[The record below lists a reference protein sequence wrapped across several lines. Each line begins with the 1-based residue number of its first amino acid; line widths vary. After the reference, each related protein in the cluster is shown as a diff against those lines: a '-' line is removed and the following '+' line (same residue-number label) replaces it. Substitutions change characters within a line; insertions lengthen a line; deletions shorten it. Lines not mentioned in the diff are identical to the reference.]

1 MIRDLDSAR
10 PARVLSLLASF
21 PCALAVCA
29 TLFVAPAQAKTVHV
43 FAGSFG
49 AEGTGPG
56 QFKDPRGVAVNDTT
70 HDVYVV
76 DSLNNRVQEFNATGS
91 TVIGEF
97 NGAGSPTGVF
107 SEPTQVAVDD
117 SGNPLDPS
125 NGDVYV
131 VDRGNGVIDKF
142 SETGAFVGQITGR
155 CAAEKESSPCPK
167 SKEIP
172 FTKGEFGVNGV
183 AVDVA
188 GVLWVDEYNGSI
200 DDFTDA
206 LDNEYIRTVQQTSG
220 QLALGVDAEDN
231 LYIQN
236 GAEGV
241 GKFTSSGK
249 LLVDPFGRGQKE
261 GRVNGIA
268 VDGNTKSVYIDYTTE
283 IEALT
288 EGGSK
293 LESFGAGHLESN
305 QFGEASRG
313 VAVDASNGTVYATD
327 VDTNSVSIFDAVT
340 LPTVAVTALSE
351 QTPRSVTLNGTV
363 NPEGSAVT
371 LCVFEYDTRE
381 YKEGEG
387 AHGTSVPCETVGGK
401 SIGEG
406 LSPVPVSAHVPGLT
420 PETKYDYRL
429 VAENSAHIPSVT
441 PNQEFTAGP
450 ILGGEFVTNVASE
463 SATLN
468 VPIDPN
474 GDDTHYYFQFGTSTS
489 YGFEVPVSA
498 PGVDL
503 GSTPGVQNLSVHLQT
518 HLAPGTVYHY
528 RVVVSQNG
536 EEFTE
541 PDRTFTTQSVPGA
554 SVLPDGR
561 AWELVSPA
569 DNRGGLIEQFANGIN
584 DAIQAASDG
593 SGIAYLTAGVG
604 VGEEPHGRNSWSQT
618 LSTRVPG
625 GGWRSRDLTLPRRLL
640 ENEQPAAQESERPE
654 YEMFSSDLSLAE
666 VAPSAEG
673 TPPLS
678 PEASER
684 TIYLRDDLH
693 GSYAPLVTAGNVP
706 PETEFGGGQIP
717 SAQMYFVTATA
728 DLSHVLL
735 ATPFALT
742 PEAVY
747 ESSYAQFDQWNLYEW
762 SAGRLQLVNILPEAE
777 GGEPTHGASP
787 SVRLAN
793 GGVNEGNASGV
804 NPSAISSDGRRVAW
818 DLGVPRI
825 SGYRGL
831 YVRDMVDEDT
841 VKVAGEHG
849 VFQWMS
855 SSGSDVF
862 FLEGGD
868 LHECEIVEVAGK
880 ISCTFSDLTADHGA
894 GESNAGVQ
902 ELVSDVSQDG
912 SYVYFVAKGVLA
924 GAAGAISGEDNLYL
938 LHDSAG
944 LWSTTY
950 IATLSPGD
958 EKDWFKSD
966 GKTDDRPDLS
976 GISSRV
982 SPNGRY
988 LAFMSDRSLTGYDNT
1003 DAVGGQPDE
1012 EVFVYDAGSGSHPPT
1027 LACASCD
1034 PTGARP
1040 VGVLDKGKEGGNQ
1053 PLLVDR
1059 PGVWAGSWLAGS
1071 IPGWDQDFAEGSDY
1085 QPRYL
1090 SNSGRLFF
1098 NSPDGLVPRATNG
1111 VEDVYEFEPVGVG
1124 GCTQGASSGVTVF
1137 VASSG
1142 GCVGLVSSG
1151 LSSQESAFFDA
1162 SESGDDVFF
1171 ITEAKLAADATL
1183 GHSYAVY
1190 DAHVCGSE
1198 GVPCMSEPASPPPC
1212 SSGDSCKPA
1221 PSPQPEIFGPA
1232 PSATFSGAGNVVE
1245 EATNPAAKA
1254 KTKTKVLTRA
1264 QKLADAMR
1272 ACRRD
1277 KSKKKRTRCEAQA
1290 HMRNGVA
1297 VKKK

>member
-1 MIRDLDSAR
+1 MKETAPMRAR
-10 PARVLSLLASF
+10 ALSLLASF

-29 TLFVAPAQAKTVHV
+29 MLFVAPAQAKTVHV

-56 QFKDPRGVAVNDTT
+56 QFKAPHGVAVNDTT

-107 SEPTQVAVDD
+107 SEPTQITVDN
-117 SGNPLDPS
+117 SCQSQKPELTGLACSAFDPS

-131 VDRGNGVIDKF
+131 VDSGNGVIDKF
-142 SETGAFVGQITGR
+142 SETGAYVGQITGATCETATELPP
-155 CAAEKESSPCPK
+155 CAK
-167 SKEIP
+167 SKLEP
-172 FTKGEFGVNGV
+172 FHRGESGIEGIAVDPKGALWADEFPGNLYEFGDG
-183 AVDVA
+183 
-188 GVLWVDEYNGSI
+188 
-200 DDFTDA
+200 

-305 QFGEASRG
+305 QFGEASSG

-401 SIGEG
+401 SIGG
-406 LSPVPVSAHVPGLT
+406 GSSPVPVSAHLPGLT
-420 PETKYDYRL
+420 PGTRYDYRL

-489 YGFEVPVSA
+489 YGFEVPLAA

-541 PDRTFTTQSVPGA
+541 PDRTFTTQGVSGA
-554 SVLPDGR
+554 SALPDGR

-569 DNRGGLIEQFANGIN
+569 DNRGGLIEQFANGTG
-584 DAIQAASDG
+584 DPIQAASDG
-593 SGIAYLTAGVG
+593 SGITYLTAGVG

-618 LSTRVPG
+618 LSTRVPR
-625 GGWRSRDLTLPRRLL
+625 GGWRSRDLTLPRRLP
-640 ENEQPAAQESERPE
+640 ENEEVAAQESERPE

-693 GSYAPLVTAGNVP
+693 GSFVPLVTAGNVP
-706 PETEFGGGQIP
+706 SGIEFGGTELGNREP
-717 SAQMYFVTATA
+717 SATEMHFVTATA

-735 ATPFALT
+735 ASPFALT
-742 PEAVY
+742 RKRFMKARIRVP
-747 ESSYAQFDQWNLYEW
+747 
-762 SAGRLQLVNILPEAE
+762 
-777 GGEPTHGASP
+777 
-787 SVRLAN
+787 
-793 GGVNEGNASGV
+793 ASG
-804 NPSAISSDGRRVAW
+804 
-818 DLGVPRI
+818 
-825 SGYRGL
+825 
-831 YVRDMVDEDT
+831 T
-841 VKVAGEHG
+841 C
-849 VFQWMS
+849 MS
-855 SSGSDVF
+855 
-862 FLEGGD
+862 
-868 LHECEIVEVAGK
+868 
-880 ISCTFSDLTADHGA
+880 
-894 GESNAGVQ
+894 
-902 ELVSDVSQDG
+902 
-912 SYVYFVAKGVLA
+912 
-924 GAAGAISGEDNLYL
+924 
-938 LHDSAG
+938 
-944 LWSTTY
+944 
-950 IATLSPGD
+950 
-958 EKDWFKSD
+958 
-966 GKTDDRPDLS
+966 
-976 GISSRV
+976 
-982 SPNGRY
+982 
-988 LAFMSDRSLTGYDNT
+988 
-1003 DAVGGQPDE
+1003 
-1012 EVFVYDAGSGSHPPT
+1012 
-1027 LACASCD
+1027 
-1034 PTGARP
+1034 GAR
-1040 VGVLDKGKEGGNQ
+1040 
-1053 PLLVDR
+1053 
-1059 PGVWAGSWLAGS
+1059 
-1071 IPGWDQDFAEGSDY
+1071 
-1085 QPRYL
+1085 
-1090 SNSGRLFF
+1090 
-1098 NSPDGLVPRATNG
+1098 
-1111 VEDVYEFEPVGVG
+1111 
-1124 GCTQGASSGVTVF
+1124 
-1137 VASSG
+1137 
-1142 GCVGLVSSG
+1142 
-1151 LSSQESAFFDA
+1151 DA
-1162 SESGDDVFF
+1162 
-1171 ITEAKLAADATL
+1171 
-1183 GHSYAVY
+1183 
-1190 DAHVCGSE
+1190 
-1198 GVPCMSEPASPPPC
+1198 C
-1212 SSGDSCKPA
+1212 SS
-1221 PSPQPEIFGPA
+1221 
-1232 PSATFSGAGNVVE
+1232 
-1245 EATNPAAKA
+1245 
-1254 KTKTKVLTRA
+1254 
-1264 QKLADAMR
+1264 
-1272 ACRRD
+1272 
-1277 KSKKKRTRCEAQA
+1277 
-1290 HMRNGVA
+1290 
-1297 VKKK
+1297 

>member
-10 PARVLSLLASF
+10 PTRALSLLASL

-29 TLFVAPAQAKTVHV
+29 MLFVAPAQAKTVHV

-49 AEGTGPG
+49 GEGTGPG
-56 QFKDPRGVAVNDTT
+56 QFKAPVGIAVNDTT

-97 NGAGSPTGVF
+97 DGAGSPTGVF
-107 SEPTQVAVDD
+107 SEPTQVAVDN
-117 SGNPLDPS
+117 SGNPLDSS

-131 VDRGNGVIDKF
+131 VDSGNGVIDKF
-142 SETGAFVGQITGR
+142 SETGAYVGQITGATCETATELPP
-155 CAAEKESSPCPK
+155 CAK
-167 SKEIP
+167 SKLVP
-172 FTKGEFGVNGV
+172 FHKGEAAGIEGI
-183 AVDVA
+183 AVDPKGA
-188 GVLWVDEYNGSI
+188 LWADEFSGNVYEFG
-200 DDFTDA
+200 DG
-206 LDNEYIRTVQQTSG
+206 LDNEYVRTVTPTG
-220 QLALGVDAEDN
+220 GLLALAVDSEDN
-231 LYIQN
+231 LYLQL
-236 GAEGV
+236 GGEGV
-241 GKFTSSGK
+241 AKFSSSGTI
-249 LLVDPFGRGQKE
+249 LRNPFGRPQKGGQ
-261 GRVNGIA
+261 VNGIA
-268 VDGNTKSVYIDYTTE
+268 VDGNTNSVYIDYTTE
-283 IEALT
+283 IEAFT

-293 LESFGAGHLESN
+293 LESFGAGHLEEN
-305 QFGEASRG
+305 PVLGLASKG
-313 VAVDASNGTVYATD
+313 VAVDASNGTVYVSD
-327 VDTNSVSIFDAVT
+327 VTTNNVLIFDAVT
-340 LPTVAVTALSE
+340 LPTVSLAALSE
-351 QTPRSVTLNGTV
+351 QLPRSVTLNGTV

-401 SIGEG
+401 SIGG
-406 LSPVPVSAHVPGLT
+406 GSSPVPVSAHLPGLT
-420 PETKYDYRL
+420 PGTRYDYRL

-450 ILGGEFVTNVASE
+450 ILGGAFVTNVFSE

-489 YGFEVPVSA
+489 YGFEVPLAA

-593 SGIAYLTAGVG
+593 SGITYLTAGVA

-625 GGWRSRDLTLPRRLL
+625 GGWRSQDLTLPRRIL

-706 PETEFGGGQIP
+706 PGTEFGGTLGDG
-717 SAQMYFVTATA
+717 STEMFFVTATA

-747 ESSYAQFDQWNLYEW
+747 ESSYAQVNQWNLYEW

-777 GGEPTHGASP
+777 GGEPTRGDSP
-787 SVRLAN
+787 SVRLAD
-793 GGVNEGNASGV
+793 GSQAEGTPSGV
-804 NPSAISSDGRRVAW
+804 NPSAVSSDGRRVAW
-818 DLGVPRI
+818 DLGTPHVAGANPKE
-825 SGYRGL
+825 GL
-831 YVRDMVDEDT
+831 YVRDMVDEST
-841 VKVAGEHG
+841 VKVSGLNG

-862 FLEGGD
+862 FLEDGD
-868 LHECEIVEVAGK
+868 LKVCEIVETEGK
-880 ISCTFSDLTADHGA
+880 ISCAYSDLTADHGA

-924 GAAGAISGEDNLYL
+924 GASGAISGEDNLYL

-988 LAFMSDRSLTGYDNT
+988 LAFMSDRPLTGYDNT
-1003 DAVGGQPDE
+1003 DAVSGQPDQ
-1012 EVFVYDAGSGSHPPT
+1012 EVFVYDAQGDGGT
-1027 LACASCD
+1027 GALACASCD

-1040 VGVLDKGKEGGNQ
+1040 VGVLDQGHDDGNQ

-1071 IPGWDQDFAEGSDY
+1071 IPGWDNDFAEGSQY

-1090 SNSGRLFF
+1090 SDSGRLFF

-1111 VEDVYEFEPVGVG
+1111 VEDVYEFEPVGIG
-1124 GCTQGASSGVTVF
+1124 GCTEGASSGVTVF
-1137 VASSG
+1137 VGASG

-1162 SESGDDVFF
+1162 SENGDDVFF

-1190 DAHVCGSE
+1190 DAHVCGGE
-1198 GVPCMSEPASPPPC
+1198 GVPCASEPASPPPC

-1232 PSATFSGAGNVVE
+1232 PSATFSGAGNVTPIPPV
-1245 EATNPAAKA
+1245 TVK
-1254 KTKTKVLTRA
+1254 KITKKKPVKCGKGFTKEKNRCVKNR
-1264 QKLADAMR
+1264 
-1272 ACRRD
+1272 
-1277 KSKKKRTRCEAQA
+1277 KSKRAKKAGHGRST
-1290 HMRNGVA
+1290 
-1297 VKKK
+1297 K